1 MTRLQRITG
10 RLSRNVV
17 FLLADSGLVNVVSFA
32 STVIVAWRY
41 SVEVVGQL
49 GMLLLISGIGSL
61 LGDFGAGQASTLLIS
76 RRLAAMGGP
85 KPGQAVG
92 AGLLQSALGGVLLGA
107 LVLLIPDVI
116 PRVARSVG
124 ATERA
129 AEILHLEPLI
139 RLIPVWVVAATLMQQ
154 TIGVFAGFQRMQYTL
169 LQNAVTHVPRLGICV
184 AVALLAGPWERIAQG
199 WTVWYGLAVVFALGM
214 LMAVLRRCGARV
226 SLAGYR
232 PLGRLRIGAALFT
245 PLAAAFILQYLAMG
259 IIWWMDPHGE
269 GYRSIGYYV
278 PLWSLTRGY
287 EVLLWPVAVALLPAV
302 SDAHGARD
310 AAVLAGLVRRALTG
324 TGLAAAAIL
333 GLFMAVPE
341 HLLGIFGPEYQ
352 PLVLP
357 LSILAFAVAFEAQR
371 CALDPLLNGSGLARW
386 VTGIEWSKFA
396 LLCGLAIPLYQA
408 HYLTGIAVAFVG
420 ALVPAWIAKLL
431 LIRFKLHSPVAVR
444 AVMVA
449 GLIVAVFAAGMIARG
464 AR

>member
-1 MTRLQRITG
+1 MARLQHITG

-32 STVIVAWRY
+32 SMVIVAWRY

-49 GMLLLISGIGSL
+49 GMLLLIGGIGSL
-61 LGDFGAGQASTLLIS
+61 LGDFGSGQASTLLIS

-85 KPGQAVG
+85 KAGQAVG
-92 AGLLQSALGGVLLGA
+92 AGLLQSALGGAVLA
-107 LVLLIPDVI
+107 SLVLLIPALV
-116 PRVARSVG
+116 PRFAQAVG

-129 AEILHLEPLI
+129 AEVLRLGPLV
-139 RLIPVWVVAATLMQQ
+139 RLAAVWVLAGALMQQ

-169 LQNAVTHVPRLGICV
+169 LQNAVTHLPRLGLCASV
-184 AVALLAGPWERIAQG
+184 VLLAGPWERIVHG
-199 WTVWYGLAVVFALGM
+199 WTLWYAVAGASALG
-214 LMAVLRRCGARV
+214 LLALVLRRCGARL
-226 SLAGYR
+226 SLTGYR
-232 PLGRLRIGAALFT
+232 PLGRLRLGAALFT

-269 GYRSIGYYV
+269 GYRSVGYYV

-287 EVLLWPVAVALLPAV
+287 EVLLWPMAIALLPAV
-302 SDAHGARD
+302 SDAHGTRD
-310 AAVLAGLVRRALTG
+310 AAVLAGLVRRAVTG

-333 GLFMAVPE
+333 GLFVAVPE
-341 HLLGIFGPEYQ
+341 TLLGIFGPEYQ
-352 PLVLP
+352 HLVLP
-357 LSILAFAVAFEAQR
+357 LSILAFGMAFEAQR

-386 VTGIEWSKFA
+386 VTGIEWGKFA

-431 LIRFKLHSPVAVR
+431 LIRFKLHSPVAGR
-444 AVMVA
+444 AALVA

-464 AR
+464 AF

>member
-169 LQNAVTHVPRLGICV
+169 LQNAVTHVPRLGI
-184 AVALLAGPWERIAQG
+184 
-199 WTVWYGLAVVFALGM
+199 
-214 LMAVLRRCGARV
+214 
-226 SLAGYR
+226 
-232 PLGRLRIGAALFT
+232 
-245 PLAAAFILQYLAMG
+245 
-259 IIWWMDPHGE
+259 
-269 GYRSIGYYV
+269 
-278 PLWSLTRGY
+278 
-287 EVLLWPVAVALLPAV
+287 
-302 SDAHGARD
+302 
-310 AAVLAGLVRRALTG
+310 
-324 TGLAAAAIL
+324 
-333 GLFMAVPE
+333 
-341 HLLGIFGPEYQ
+341 
-352 PLVLP
+352 
-357 LSILAFAVAFEAQR
+357 
-371 CALDPLLNGSGLARW
+371 
-386 VTGIEWSKFA
+386 
-396 LLCGLAIPLYQA
+396 
-408 HYLTGIAVAFVG
+408 
-420 ALVPAWIAKLL
+420 
-431 LIRFKLHSPVAVR
+431 
-444 AVMVA
+444 
-449 GLIVAVFAAGMIARG
+449 
-464 AR
+464 